1 VVSRSDDA
9 NGGGGVGDVFARLVF
24 AARSLEAVLG
34 SCRRSNRRDADESAA
49 AAAEQ
54 QHQQADHDAAGA
66 VTLRSSRAMPEL
78 EDVSQPPTPQ
88 AVRAKK
94 KAGSSQEP

>member
-9 NGGGGVGDVFARLVF
+9 NRSGGVGDVFARLVF
-24 AARSLEAVLG
+24 AARALEAVLG
-34 SCRRSNRRDADESAA
+34 SWRRSARREADEPA

-54 QHQQADHDAAGA
+54 QHQQADHHAAGA